1 MGRIIESISTINHTL
16 RTVLSFAVVGG
27 VTAVGY
33 MGYTAFNN
41 STNEAARNAEALVAA
56 RGDLELAHQDLLQ
69 ARSEINDLHGQ
80 VADQVIE
87 IAKQALQIDKLSTSL
102 RLIKVDHRVAKLNVL
117 NQITDPETGVIT
129 TQIQFVEV
137 DDDNVII
144 GDPQEF
150 QLKGQIVYVDGW
162 IVKFD
167 DKYVEEAD
175 IERGSSL
182 VLFRRLFGEY
192 QQPSE
197 GFMLDRAGETPS
209 AYSRSGDI
217 STVERKIW
225 KDFWSIAND
234 SKRARALG
242 IRAAHGDAPSILVK
256 KGMSYK
262 IQLRASDG
270 LTITPDGPIESA
282 PTT

>member
-217 STVERKIW
+217 SNVERKIW